1 MRALVIEHE
10 PDIPGGLVDE
20 WLSGRGADVDVY
32 RIATE
37 ARDAPDPTDY
47 DLVVTLG
54 SECAAFDDTVAWLA
68 RERRLLAAAA
78 DADVPVLGICFGGQ
92 LLARVLGGEARRAE
106 SREIAW
112 VTVDSR
118 DRTLID
124 EGPWLQ
130 WHSDTFTLPP
140 GAKLLADGAVGPAA
154 FALGRSLGLQFHPE
168 VTPELVAAWVA
179 GSSDELEREGVDAER
194 LVAES
199 RAYDAGNRA
208 RTLALL
214 DRFAT
219 RVARIDGAAT

>member
-1 MRALVIEHE
+1 MSGC
-10 PDIPGGLVDE
+10 PGGAPR
-20 WLSGRGADVDVY
+20 STFTGSPPIPRDV
-32 RIATE
+32 
-37 ARDAPDPTDY
+37 PDPRAY

-54 SECAAFDDTVAWLA
+54 SEEAAFDDTVAWME
-68 RERRLLAAAA
+68 RERRLLRAAA
-78 DADVPVLGICFGGQ
+78 DANVPVLGICFGGQ

-106 SREIAW
+106 RREIAW

-118 DRTLID
+118 DRALID

-140 GAKLLADGAVGPAA
+140 GATLVADGAVGPAA
-154 FALGRSLGLQFHPE
+154 FVLGRSLGLQFHPE

-179 GSSDELEREGVDAER
+179 GSSDELEREGVEPER

-219 RVARIDGAAT
+219 RVAQIDGAAP

>member
-1 MRALVIEHE
+1 MRALLIEHE
-10 PDIPGGLVDE
+10 EDIPGGLVDE
-20 WLSGRGADVDVY
+20 WLSGRGAAIDLY
-32 RIATE
+32 RIATDP
-37 ARDAPDPTDY
+37 RDVPDPRAY

-54 SECAAFDDTVAWLA
+54 SEEAAFDDTVAWME
-68 RERRLLAAAA
+68 RERRLLRAAA
-78 DADVPVLGICFGGQ
+78 DANAPVLGICFGGQ

-106 SREIAW
+106 RREIAW

-118 DRTLID
+118 DRALID

-140 GAKLLADGAVGPAA
+140 GATLVADGAVGPAA
-154 FALGRSLGLQFHPE
+154 FVLGRSLGLQFHPE

-179 GSSDELEREGVDAER
+179 GSSDELEREGVEPER

-219 RVARIDGAAT
+219 RVAQIDGAAP

>member
-10 PDIPGGLVDE
+10 PDIPGGLLDE
-20 WLSGRGADVDVY
+20 WLSSRGAAVDRY

-37 ARDAPDPTDY
+37 EREVPDPRDY

-54 SECAAFDDTVAWLA
+54 SEEAAFDDSVTWMQ
-68 RERRLLAAAA
+68 RERQLLRDAA
-78 DADVPVLGICFGGQ
+78 DADVPVLGICFGSQ

-106 SREIAW
+106 RREIAW
-112 VTVDSR
+112 VNVDSR
-118 DRTLID
+118 DRSMID

-140 GAKLLADGAVGPAA
+140 GAELLADGAVGPAA
-154 FALGRSLGLQFHPE
+154 FTLGRCLGLQFHPE

-179 GSSDELEREGVDAER
+179 ATRDELEREGVDGER

-199 RAYDAGNRA
+199 RELDGDNRA

-214 DRFAT
+214 DRFLT
-219 RVARIDGAAT
+219 RVAGIGGAAS